1 MYDVV
6 IIGGGPAGLTA
17 GVYAGRANLKTLIIE
32 KGLPGGQMQNTLE
45 VENYP
50 GFEQI
55 LGPELAERMHK
66 HALRFGADWKQ
77 AEVTGVE
84 LDGAEKVIETTDGPV
99 QAKSVIIASG
109 AYPRYLNV
117 PGERK
122 FAGRGV
128 SYCATCDG
136 AFFRD
141 KRVIVV
147 GGGDSAVEEGVFLTR
162 FAASVTIVHRRDKLR
177 AQPVLQERAFKNEKI
192 SFIWN
197 SEVREIL
204 GDMKVTGVRI
214 ENNKTSEMSEHAADG
229 VFIYVGFIANS
240 KYLANTPI
248 LDEDGY
254 IPTDEHM
261 QTKVAGVYAVGDI
274 RQTDLRQIVTATR
287 DGGMAAME
295 AYHYLESQGQ

>member
-6 IIGGGPAGLTA
+6 IIGGGPAGLAA
-17 GVYAGRANLKTLIIE
+17 GVYAGRANLKTLVIE
-32 KGLPGGQMQNTLE
+32 KGLPGGQMQNTME

-66 HALRFGADWKQ
+66 HALHFGAEWKQ
-77 AEVTGVE
+77 AEATGAQ
-84 LDGAEKVIETTDGPV
+84 LDGAVKTVETTDGPV
-99 QAKSVIIASG
+99 KTKSIIIASG

-147 GGGDSAVEEGVFLTR
+147 GGGDSAVEEGTFLTR
-162 FAASVTIVHRRDKLR
+162 FAASVTVVHRRDKLR

-192 SFIWN
+192 SFVWN
-197 SEVREIL
+197 AEVREII
-204 GDMKVTGVRI
+204 GDTKVTGVRI
-214 ENNKTSEMSEHAADG
+214 ENSKTHEMTEHTVDG
-229 VFIYVGFIANS
+229 VFIYVGFIPNS

-254 IPTDEHM
+254 VPTDDRM
-261 QTKVAGVYAVGDI
+261 QTKIPGVFAVGDI
-274 RQTDLRQIVTATR
+274 RETDLRQIVTATR
-287 DGGMAAME
+287 DGSMAAME
-295 AYHYLESQGQ
+295 AYHYIESQE